1 MDLYTGSLILG
12 TAGLGL
18 MALGGVAA
26 RAGATGSHGGHTGHT
41 GHAGHAG
48 HVGHVGHVGHAGHT
62 GHVGPSGH
70 SGALHGHGGPRGGH
84 GAHSASSG
92 HAGAPGALDGAHGGP
107 GHDLSSGAA
116 QLVASAQSKLS
127 DRLGVLLSPRLW
139 FSMLVGFGTTGIV
152 LRGLLG
158 AIPVVGPIA
167 VLAAAVAG
175 GVLFELLL
183 VGPFWNFLF
192 RFASNPA
199 LTLESALTDTALAVT
214 GFDANGQGLIA
225 VDVDGQ
231 VVQVLA
237 SLRADDRGDARR
249 VRAGELVRIEEV
261 DTARGRCVVSIVR

>member
-26 RAGATGSHGGHTGHT
+26 RAGATGSHGGHTGHS
-41 GHAGHAG
+41 
-48 HVGHVGHVGHAGHT
+48 GHAGHT

-70 SGALHGHGGPRGGH
+70 SGALHGHGGPPGGH
-84 GAHSASSG
+84 VAHSASSG
-92 HAGAPGALDGAHGGP
+92 HAGAPDGAHGG
-107 GHDLSSGAA
+107 HDLASGAA

-127 DRLGVLLSPRLW
+127 DRLGALLSPRLW
-139 FSMLVGFGTTGIV
+139 FSVLVGFGTTGII

-199 LTLESALTDTALAVT
+199 LTLESALTDTAMAVT

-237 SLRADDRGDARR
+237 SLRADDRGEARR
-249 VRAGELVRIEEV
+249 VRAGEMVRIEEV